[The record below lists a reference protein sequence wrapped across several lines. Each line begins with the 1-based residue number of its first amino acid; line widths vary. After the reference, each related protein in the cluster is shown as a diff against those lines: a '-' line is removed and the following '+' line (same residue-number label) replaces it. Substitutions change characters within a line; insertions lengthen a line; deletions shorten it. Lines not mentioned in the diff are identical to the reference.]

1 MAINDSTT
9 VRKAAPRLRLNGSK
23 ALINTRLV
31 LVVALIVMAASLAGY
46 YLAVFTTPLPA
57 ALSVQNITN
66 LFLDINGDGLPD
78 YIKAAEVILNPG
90 VPLP

>member
-23 ALINTRLV
+23 ALMNTRLV
-31 LVVALIVMAASLAGY
+31 LFVALMVMAASLAGY
-46 YLAVFTTPLPA
+46 YLALFTAPAPATLP
-57 ALSVQNITN
+57 VQLIAN
-66 LFLDINGDGLPD
+66 LFIDINGDGLPD